1 YRMLKPY
8 FESTTG
14 HQLAAGIKVLLNV
27 TVEFHEVYGFS
38 LNVRDI
44 DPTYTLGDL
53 ARKRAEII
61 ARLEREGVLTMNK
74 ELPMPLIPK
83 NIAVISSPTAAGL
96 GDFMDQLDKNPYK
109 YRFYT
114 RLFPALMQ
122 GAGAE
127 ASIISALEQIY
138 ELEELF
144 DVVVLIRGGGA
155 SVDLN
160 CFDSYELAYHI
171 TQFPLPVITGIGHE
185 KDDTIVDLVAHTRVK
200 TPTAAAEFILNRM
213 HSFSSS
219 IDELGTR
226 FVKVVKNRLALERM
240 SVGRMS
246 AQFRPMVKGAIQKK
260 KHMIQNQETAC
271 VSLIKSYLVHGKN
284 RLHRCSSSLNHL
296 ALKSIAKK
304 DHLLDSQQVR
314 LSLFCKNYL
323 NSTRRELDNYEKTNM
338 LVSPENILKRG
349 YSITLANGY
358 LIKSVAQVEAG
369 ATLRT
374 LLSDGEIISTVDH
387 STQR

>member
-1 YRMLKPY
+1 MDARLTLSELNMLVRDVLQDAFSETIWVIAEIAELKQNQSGHCYLELIEKDELTDTVTARSRATIWGYTYRMLKPY

-74 ELPMPLIPK
+74 ELSMPLIPK

-138 ELEELF
+138 ELE
-144 DVVVLIRGGGA
+144 
-155 SVDLN
+155 
-160 CFDSYELAYHI
+160 
-171 TQFPLPVITGIGHE
+171 
-185 KDDTIVDLVAHTRVK
+185 
-200 TPTAAAEFILNRM
+200 
-213 HSFSSS
+213 
-219 IDELGTR
+219 
-226 FVKVVKNRLALERM
+226 
-240 SVGRMS
+240 
-246 AQFRPMVKGAIQKK
+246 
-260 KHMIQNQETAC
+260 
-271 VSLIKSYLVHGKN
+271 
-284 RLHRCSSSLNHL
+284 
-296 ALKSIAKK
+296 
-304 DHLLDSQQVR
+304 
-314 LSLFCKNYL
+314 
-323 NSTRRELDNYEKTNM
+323 
-338 LVSPENILKRG
+338 
-349 YSITLANGY
+349 
-358 LIKSVAQVEAG
+358 
-369 ATLRT
+369 
-374 LLSDGEIISTVDH
+374 
-387 STQR
+387 